1 MADLEEGIVTGK
13 SYKFNK
19 PMIYKMVSGLAQFD
33 PNYRA
38 LNQIILDSDALEA
51 SSVVGFA
58 DVKTAGSFHTH
69 PAYIDAL
76 SQAGGFVMNCND
88 KADLN
93 VEVFVNHGWQS
104 FQLFEELS
112 ATNTYQT
119 HVSMREKP
127 GKMWE
132 GNVMVL
138 DGEKVVAAFGGV
150 VVSCS
155 LFLEFKKCPF
165 SHLMDAE

>member
-1 MADLEEGIVTGK
+1 MTKLEEGIPLGK

-38 LNQIILDSDALEA
+38 INQIILDSAELEA
-51 SSVVGFA
+51 SSIVGFA
-58 DVKTAGSFHTH
+58 DIKTGGDFHTH
-69 PAYIDAL
+69 PAYIDGL

-88 KADLN
+88 EADLN

-104 FQLFEELS
+104 FQMFEELA
-112 ATNTYQT
+112 ATKTYQT
-119 HVSMREKP
+119 YVSMHAKP

-132 GNVMVL
+132 GNIMIL
-138 DGEKVVAAFGGV
+138 DGERIVAAFGGI

-155 LFLEFKKCPF
+155 SELKFESAHRPF
-165 SHLMDAE
+165 CGR